1 MSVSNASD
9 VCWSVHLTPSF
20 ISIEYREFD
29 LRIGE
34 EVTFAVLSRKEQL
47 YFAMLPKKDSQMEPY
62 VLEDMISD
70 LQTRRHSLDH
80 EDVVQDPVELLKQR
94 ERDLVLAAELGKALL
109 ERNQELTKQA
119 EALAEEYSTKL
130 EVSADSIYQFTQ
142 SRFTHQL
149 ITDLWKIIVQN

>member
-1 MSVSNASD
+1 
-9 VCWSVHLTPSF
+9 
-20 ISIEYREFD
+20 
-29 LRIGE
+29 
-34 EVTFAVLSRKEQL
+34 
-47 YFAMLPKKDSQMEPY
+47 MLPKKDSQMEPY